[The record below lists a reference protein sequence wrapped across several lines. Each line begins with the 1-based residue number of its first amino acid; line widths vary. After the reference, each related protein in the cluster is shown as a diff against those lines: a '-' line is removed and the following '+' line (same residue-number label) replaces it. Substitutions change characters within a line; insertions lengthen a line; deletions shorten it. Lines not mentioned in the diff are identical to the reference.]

1 MSQSVSRR
9 SALEL
14 LAGSA
19 GVASLPVVA
28 SKPAIGGPI
37 DADAG
42 PRVTPNPIAARIQRS
57 GVRAAL
63 VDVVAPPR
71 SSTSKPFARLNYL
84 FHANDGTGD
93 LYVCDNRGPMWRIDG
108 RTGRVNLFLDLGALR
123 GSALLVDPFE
133 MGLRSFAFHPDIARP
148 GTVGFRKLYTMS
160 TESVGSRQGDV
171 EVLRGP
177 YPERHHDVLTE
188 WQVRATDRTVV
199 DPTSRREVLR
209 IAEYGVNHNADQV
222 LFDITTRPGTP
233 EHGRLFIPTGDGGG
247 GPGTGDPYRVAQD
260 PRYPLGKVLRIIPA
274 NNQGGRRYRIPD
286 DNPFL
291 GRAGHLP
298 HLWAIGLRHPQNLCV
313 DTGGTRRLILTDIGA
328 ANIEEVNLL
337 ERGRNYGW
345 SRREGTF
352 VTDSERQ
359 GTLYALGPNDAR
371 YGFTYPV
378 AQYDHDDGHA
388 ITGGFVCRNAGI
400 PALEGH
406 YLCGDIVNGRI
417 FHLPLADLIR
427 AHSNGTQAPLRELT
441 LQRNG
446 QPTTLLQLVGANRV
460 DLRFGQG
467 QDGRIYVL
475 SKQDG
480 WIRRLA
486 AV

>member
-1 MSQSVSRR
+1 MSPSVSRR

-28 SKPAIGGPI
+28 SKPARGGPI

-42 PRVTPNPIAARIQRS
+42 PPVTPNPIAARIQRS

-63 VDVVAPPR
+63 IDVVAPPR
-71 SSTSKPFARLNYL
+71 SDQRRPFARLNYL

-93 LYVCDNRGPMWRIDG
+93 LYVCDNRGPIWRIDG
-108 RTGRVNLFLDLGALR
+108 RTGRVNRFLDLAAVR

-133 MGLRSFAFHPDIARP
+133 MGLRSFAFHPDFARP
-148 GTVGFRKLYTMS
+148 GTVGFRKVYTMS
-160 TESVGSRQGDV
+160 TETVGSHQGDV

-177 YPERHHDVLTE
+177 YPERHHDVLAE

-199 DPTSRREVLR
+199 EPGSRREVLR
-209 IAEYGVNHNADQV
+209 IAEYGSNHNADQI
-222 LFDITTRPGTP
+222 LFDITARPGSL
-233 EHGRLFIPTGDGGG
+233 EYGQLFMPTGDGGG
-247 GPGTGDPYRVAQD
+247 MLGTGDPYRVAQD
-260 PRYPLGKVLRIIPA
+260 PRYPLGKVLRISPTPTGSRRYGIPA
-274 NNQGGRRYRIPD
+274 

-298 HLWAIGLRHPQNLCV
+298 HLWAIGFRHPQNLCV

-337 ERGRNYGW
+337 ERGGNYGW
-345 SRREGTF
+345 SRREGIF
-352 VTDSERQ
+352 VTDSEDH
-359 GTLYALGPNDAR
+359 GTLYARGADDSR

-378 AQYDHDDGHA
+378 AQYDHTEGKA

-400 PALEGH
+400 AALEGH

-417 FHLPLADLIR
+417 FHVPLADLIR
-427 AHSNGTQAPLRELT
+427 AHRNRAQVPLRELT
-441 LQRNG
+441 LLRNG

-467 QDGRIYVL
+467 QDGRIYVM